1 MTICSRK
8 AAVERAVAGI
18 LAMAFLAGCSLEGT
32 GQPPVIEMPTAWS
45 EPAGQNASR
54 PDVEWWKEFGT
65 PELASLMQDALLQN
79 ADLAA
84 AKARVRQADAL
95 LKVAGASLL
104 PTLGG
109 SLDASRQGSPKL
121 PGIQT
126 AKQGNLYSPMLA
138 ASYEVDFWGKNAA
151 VEASATA
158 EAEAAR
164 YAQRTVALTVQSAVA
179 SSYFSILGLKERL
192 AVARENLADAER
204 TLEAYRERMAIG
216 AATRLDVA
224 QQESEVAVQRAGIP
238 PLELELQQT
247 QDALALLTGRLP
259 EKLPENSDDIGRVK
273 IPAISPGLPSELL
286 ARRPDV
292 RQAEARLRAANA
304 NIAAARA
311 AYLPSLTLTAQGGY
325 ESVALSNLLQPG
337 STLFLLAA
345 SLAQPIFDGGRLE
358 GSLDYSKAR
367 YDELAEDYRKAT
379 LSAFSDVEDALAA
392 VRKTTEAEEAQRQA
406 EDTAR
411 QAYDIAQAQMQGGTV
426 TLFVVLNTQRALFQA
441 KDAHVQASLKRLEA
455 TIALFRALGG
465 GWE

>member
-238 PLELELQQT
+238 PL
-247 QDALALLTGRLP
+247 
-259 EKLPENSDDIGRVK
+259 
-273 IPAISPGLPSELL
+273 
-286 ARRPDV
+286 
-292 RQAEARLRAANA
+292 
-304 NIAAARA
+304 
-311 AYLPSLTLTAQGGY
+311 
-325 ESVALSNLLQPG
+325 
-337 STLFLLAA
+337 
-345 SLAQPIFDGGRLE
+345 
-358 GSLDYSKAR
+358 
-367 YDELAEDYRKAT
+367 
-379 LSAFSDVEDALAA
+379 
-392 VRKTTEAEEAQRQA
+392 
-406 EDTAR
+406 
-411 QAYDIAQAQMQGGTV
+411 
-426 TLFVVLNTQRALFQA
+426 
-441 KDAHVQASLKRLEA
+441 
-455 TIALFRALGG
+455 
-465 GWE
+465 